1 MSLVVGHVRRGE
13 GHMRCFHLCL
23 HNLCWG
29 CRICDQ
35 SVLASECYFWMI
47 LWVRHLLED
56 LMGFPGGSTCKESAC
71 QCRRRGY
78 DPWVRKICR
87 IRKWQPTPVFL
98 PGESL
103 WTEEFGG
110 LQYIGSQ
117 RVRHNLATKQQHR
130 GPDTQPVNAEMI
142 TVVGMVMVLGVGS
155 SVRH

>member
-1 MSLVVGHVRRGE
+1 
-13 GHMRCFHLCL
+13 
-23 HNLCWG
+23 
-29 CRICDQ
+29 
-35 SVLASECYFWMI
+35 
-47 LWVRHLLED
+47 
-56 LMGFPGGSTCKESAC
+56 MGFPGGSTGKESAC

-142 TVVGMVMVLGVGS
+142 TVVGMVMV
-155 SVRH
+155 